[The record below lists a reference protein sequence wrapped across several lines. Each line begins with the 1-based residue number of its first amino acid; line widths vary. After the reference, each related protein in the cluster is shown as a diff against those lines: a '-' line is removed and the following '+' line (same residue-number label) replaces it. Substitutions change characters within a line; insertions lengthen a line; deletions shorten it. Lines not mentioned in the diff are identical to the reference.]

1 MKKTFI
7 FLLLIASFFLSCKE
21 NTQVTDTL
29 NQFSGIGSNLYLG
42 SHNFPD
48 FELDTIKI
56 STTLNKLV
64 ESENNPGR
72 LIETAFAVKT
82 YRPFGDTLSVIAAN
96 FLLQKAANLIED
108 FNFSSNIFKALTY
121 RRLATVL
128 QEEGVPVNIPISR
141 FRKIMTNIQ
150 QKNFNY
156 LFKRL
161 QLQVVLTVSQ
171 TSFKV
176 FYTLFGFLSL
186 IFIVN
191 QIKRRRYFFPMLIIL
206 STTGVFIIYGMAP
219 QSANTP
225 KISLQSTM
233 FDFQI
238 ENEMGTVQILN
249 EKHIPIGKLIYVNE
263 NMVGFGYHFS
273 PQNISSI
280 IDSISKI
287 NQLLLNTTASF
298 VNNKIDPVGFNAV
311 NGDILNPMFNYHW
324 DGLVLLEDKKIDIL
338 SLKNEKTTSL
348 TTSFESYFQLT
359 IRVKNNHSSAF
370 QVPLL
375 IYNDSLMLNPENVPL
390 NSRESR
396 FLIKV
401 VTPQKKGYYLL
412 VDIDNY
418 YPLAYN
424 TLAILNRFRADHYSV
439 NFMVLLDVGANNY
452 FQVYNPDGTKN
463 NHFISTL
470 PSDKASN
477 ILSIF
482 FLRNSTFTFEL

>member
-7 FLLLIASFFLSCKE
+7 FLLLIASFFISCKE
-21 NTQVTDTL
+21 NTHVTDAL

-42 SHNFPD
+42 SHNFSD
-48 FELDTIKI
+48 FEPDTINKI

-72 LIETAFAVKT
+72 LIEIAFAIKT
-82 YRPFGDTLSVIAAN
+82 YRPFGDSLSVIAAN

-108 FNFSSNIFKALTY
+108 FNFSSNIFKALDY

-128 QEEGVPVNIPISR
+128 QEEGVPINIPISR

-186 IFIVN
+186 IFIVY
-191 QIKRRRYFFPMLIIL
+191 QINRRKYFFPTLLIL

-219 QSANTP
+219 KSAQTP
-225 KISLQSTM
+225 RISLQSAM

-280 IDSISKI
+280 IDSISI
-287 NQLLLNTTASF
+287 MNQLLLTTTASF

-324 DGLVLLEDKKIDIL
+324 DGLVLLEDKKIDVVT
-338 SLKNEKTTSL
+338 LKNENN
-348 TTSFESYFQLT
+348 SFENYLQLNV
-359 IRVKNNHSSAF
+359 RVKNNHSCAF

-401 VTPQKKGYYLL
+401 VAPQKKGYYLL

-424 TLAILNRFRADHYSV
+424 TLAMLNRFLADHYSV
-439 NFMVLLDVGANNY
+439 SFMVLLDVGANNY

-470 PSDKASN
+470 PSYKASN

-482 FLRNSTFTFEL
+482 FLHNSTFTFEL